1 MVIHISSIDDTLYL
15 CSFKRTNKQGCSCYL
30 YKDDMGKI
38 NAIMQSDEYSNIF
51 VDDKGFIIS
60 SNVPQYNKKSLDE
73 ADLEEIYDMGN
84 GIYNYR
90 KGNFE
95 NAVVTAFIPEE
106 GNSYFKVIT
115 FINNRQYSRFVFNA
129 ILISSI
135 IIILSI
141 IISFSSLTLFSR
153 SILQKFMLVKQY
165 MHNVARGNFNY
176 IKIENEEIIEFDNL
190 FHDLDT
196 MSQSLTNL
204 IKQVYDVTNQKNEI
218 ALKNEEM
225 KFKLLANQINPH
237 FLINTLETIRMKA
250 FINGDKDL
258 ADIVKCLSRLMRY
271 NLEIKTAEVDLNKEI
286 ENIENY
292 FEIQKFRFGDR
303 LKYSIDKE
311 NMPPNYMILP
321 MLIQPIVENA
331 VIHGFEKT
339 NKDMEIKV
347 YFEKDEEYLKII
359 VYDNGYGISKK
370 DLKKYMKNCRHWMI
384 LAEAI

>member
-1 MVIHISSIDDTLYL
+1 
-15 CSFKRTNKQGCSCYL
+15 
-30 YKDDMGKI
+30 
-38 NAIMQSDEYSNIF
+38 
-51 VDDKGFIIS
+51 
-60 SNVPQYNKKSLDE
+60 
-73 ADLEEIYDMGN
+73 
-84 GIYNYR
+84 
-90 KGNFE
+90 
-95 NAVVTAFIPEE
+95 
-106 GNSYFKVIT
+106 
-115 FINNRQYSRFVFNA
+115 
-129 ILISSI
+129 
-135 IIILSI
+135 
-141 IISFSSLTLFSR
+141 
-153 SILQKFMLVKQY
+153 MLVKQY

-196 MSQSLTNL
+196 MSHSLTNL

-359 VYDNGYGISKK
+359 VYDNGYGISKERLEEIHEK
-370 DLKKYMKNCRHWMI
+370 LQTLDDISGSHIGLMNIHHRSRLFYGEMYGIEIDSEPDAYTKVILKLPLFMD
-384 LAEAI
+384 